1 MVSAKGRYALRIF
14 VDLAQN
20 QGDGFVALSEVSKR
34 QDVSLKYLETIVAT
48 LVRGGLLRSQ
58 RGMSGGYRLSKDAK
72 EISIYDIFNLTEG
85 SLSPVACIN
94 CGENFC
100 NRSDNCYTKEMWTN
114 VDNLINNYFKSVS
127 IQDLIDK
134 DLEFIEAL

>member
-1 MVSAKGRYALRIF
+1 
-14 VDLAQN
+14 
-20 QGDGFVALSEVSKR
+20 
-34 QDVSLKYLETIVAT
+34 
-48 LVRGGLLRSQ
+48 
-58 RGMSGGYRLSKDAK
+58 MSGGYRLSRDAK

-127 IQDLIDK
+127 VQDLLDGNVT
-134 DLEFIEAL
+134 LIEAE

>member
-14 VDLAQN
+14 IDLAQN
-20 QGDGFVALSEVSKR
+20 QGDGYVALSEVSKR